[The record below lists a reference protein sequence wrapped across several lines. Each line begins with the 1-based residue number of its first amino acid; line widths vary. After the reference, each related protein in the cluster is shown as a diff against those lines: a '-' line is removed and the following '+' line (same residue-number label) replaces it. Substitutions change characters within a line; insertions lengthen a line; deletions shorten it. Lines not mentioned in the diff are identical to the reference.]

1 MTDDPEPV
9 AYGHYEFYTL
19 STGTAVRGDTAG
31 LGPAWEFN
39 YGIISNGQ
47 IHIILP
53 LAFDEPAAGPPQ
65 YGLGDTEL
73 GFKYR
78 FIDEDKNG
86 SRLMVGVYPL
96 IELPSGN
103 ENLGLGAGNLRAYF
117 PLWVQKSF
125 GDWTTYGGGGYWINH
140 GDDTP
145 NRDYWFFGWLLQRQV
160 TKQLAIGGEIFHQT
174 ATVVFGGVD
183 SGHATTGFNIGA
195 IYDFDEHHHLLVSAG
210 TGLQNASATQS
221 FLLVCRLP
229 DHGAIGICDRR
240 GRLSSPVNFRKN
252 YFVQSFMNV
261 LRAAPVSFCAF
272 ASFLQLACLA
282 AACCISGLLGSSDT
296 FIF

>member
-1 MTDDPEPV
+1 MTIQSSIPFRIAVLAAALALLSPSRAIAGPPFVTDDPEPV

-31 LGPAWEFN
+31 LGLAWEFN

-53 LAFDEPAAGPPQ
+53 LAFDAPAAGPPQ

-195 IYDFDEHHHLLVSAG
+195 IYDFDEHNHLLVSAG
-210 TGLQNASATQS
+210 TGLQNASATNLFSWYVGYQITG
-221 FLLVCRLP
+221 P
-229 DHGAIGICDRR
+229 
-240 GRLSSPVNFRKN
+240 
-252 YFVQSFMNV
+252 
-261 LRAAPVSFCAF
+261 
-272 ASFLQLACLA
+272 
-282 AACCISGLLGSSDT
+282 
-296 FIF
+296 